1 MNISA
6 TSSGLSGI
14 RTAMRGMQQSAFD
27 IASQNTEESP
37 EALKDVTQSLVD
49 LKESEIQAK
58 VSVKVIESENQ
69 LMKSVI
75 DIKV

>member
-14 RTAMRGMQQSAFD
+14 RTAMRDMQKSAFD
-27 IASQNTEESP
+27 IASQNTEERP
-37 EALKDVTQSLVD
+37 DALKDVTQSLVE